1 MATSAAT
8 GTDTKEYQAIKRN
21 YDTIIDNLG
30 STVGDPGR
38 FVRGLR
44 DKSLISDGEW
54 SYVLPPASIFL
65 FTIENT
71 YSSIILRVPQTCA
84 NTACPLHCICVVI
97 SVELASVTVFQGRRY
112 WGGSSLMPGPI
123 AGRKGLAITLG

>member
-44 DKSLISDGEW
+44 DKSLISDGEC

-65 FTIENT
+65 L

-84 NTACPLHCICVVI
+84 NIACPLHCICV
-97 SVELASVTVFQGRRY
+97 
-112 WGGSSLMPGPI
+112 W
-123 AGRKGLAITLG
+123 

>member
-44 DKSLISDGEW
+44 DKSLISDGEC

-84 NTACPLHCICVVI
+84 NIACPILLYMCRNG
-97 SVELASVTVFQGRRY
+97 VELASVTVIQGRLNNYRVRR
-112 WGGSSLMPGPI
+112 
-123 AGRKGLAITLG
+123 AH